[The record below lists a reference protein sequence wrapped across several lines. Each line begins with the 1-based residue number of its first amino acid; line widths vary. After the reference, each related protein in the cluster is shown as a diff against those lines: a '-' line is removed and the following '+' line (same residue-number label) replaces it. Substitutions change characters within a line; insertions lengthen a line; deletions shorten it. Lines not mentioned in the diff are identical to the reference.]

1 MSVLFA
7 VKSCQADQLACFH
20 DAIWNTWGHS
30 VPKIA
35 FDIPT
40 WDLSS
45 SPIHGMTFSMRWGD
59 LLFFVGGNSQ
69 PGTHDVLL
77 SCPDGYTDLPYKVR
91 EIMRYFLGTEHDF
104 VFLCDTD
111 TFVIPKRLLNCGY
124 EKYDITAAFIKGMK
138 PGQIFR
144 HVVRDPRG
152 PDIVLER
159 SFAPPSGGLGY
170 FLSRKAAQIIADT
183 EPDPKIWAD
192 DLYVAEALGPM
203 LASGE
208 LTGYQPPDYHD
219 MTFHFPKHQYKTN
232 YSLGAKWMERMYRQY
247 TGDFP
252 KD

>member
-20 DAIWNTWGHS
+20 DAIWNTWGHHI
-30 VPKIA
+30 PKIA
-35 FDIPT
+35 FGP
-40 WDLSS
+40 LRNKES
-45 SPIHGMTFSMRWGD
+45 IHDTQLRITFAE
-59 LLFFVGGNSQ
+59 LFFFLGGNAQ
-69 PGTHDVLL
+69 PGTRDVLL
-77 SCPDGYTDLPYKVR
+77 SCPDRYTDLPHKVR

-104 VFLCDTD
+104 VFLADTD
-111 TFVIPKRLLNCGY
+111 TFVIPMRLLNCGY

-152 PDIVLER
+152 PDIVLEK
-159 SFAPPSGGLGY
+159 SYAPPSGGFGY
-170 FLSRKAAQIIADT
+170 FLSRKAAQVIADT

-192 DLYVAEALGPM
+192 DIYVGEALGPK

-208 LTGYQPPDYHD
+208 LTGYQPPDYLD
-219 MTFHFPKHQYKTN
+219 MTFHFPKHRYKTN
-232 YSLGAKWMERMYRQY
+232 YFLGAHWMERMYRQY
-247 TGDFP
+247 AGDFP